1 METFRVCV
9 VLFRIGEEVAFVG
22 AALLAALSPNSDLL
36 GEGK

>member
-1 METFRVCV
+1 MLGIR
-9 VLFRIGEEVAFVG
+9 EEIVFGG